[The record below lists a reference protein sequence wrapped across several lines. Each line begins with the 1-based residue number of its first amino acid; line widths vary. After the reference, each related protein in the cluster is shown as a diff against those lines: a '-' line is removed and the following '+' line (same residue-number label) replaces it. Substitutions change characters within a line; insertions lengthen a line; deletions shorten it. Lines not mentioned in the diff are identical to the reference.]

1 MSHTW
6 DYLIL
11 TASNDRQAAGYES
24 QLAVRRRAGLLPEV
38 GTALVVADPLG
49 KRVGSGGSTLYCLMR
64 VLEAEIRRTR
74 SGGRR
79 LPVDRADPPRPADL
93 DPARRRR
100 FPPRAGLRAVRQDLL
115 ARAGTIAEESHVR

>member
-64 VLEAEIRRTR
+64 VLAAEIRADAEQRPTTFHR
-74 SGGRR
+74 SSASSAACG
-79 LPVDRADPPRPADL
+79 
-93 DPARRRR
+93 
-100 FPPRAGLRAVRQDLL
+100 
-115 ARAGTIAEESHVR
+115 S